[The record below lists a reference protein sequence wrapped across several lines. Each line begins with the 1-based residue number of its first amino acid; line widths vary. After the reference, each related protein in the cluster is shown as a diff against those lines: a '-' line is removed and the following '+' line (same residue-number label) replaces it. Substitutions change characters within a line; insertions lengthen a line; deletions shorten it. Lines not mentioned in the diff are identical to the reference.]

1 MKMPFQNTTGYILAG
16 GKSSRMGE
24 DKGLKLFNGIPLIQN
39 VINQLVL
46 AVDKVVIVSN
56 NKDYEQFGLEVIEDV
71 LINKGPAGGIYT
83 ALQHS
88 STHLNFIVSCDMPY
102 ISSQA
107 IHFMLENS
115 SKNAVCIPQFNNNL
129 EPLFG
134 VYPKGCLTSWK
145 KSIEKGIYK
154 LTDLAENYKLE
165 KIVVDKNL
173 LFSEKLFKNINTKDD
188 FDNALKIQ

>member
-1 MKMPFQNTTGYILAG
+1 MKKPFQNTTGYILAG

-39 VINQLVL
+39 VINQLL
-46 AVDKVVIVSN
+46 FAVDKVVIVSN
-56 NKDYEQFGLEVIEDV
+56 NKDYEQFGLEVIEDA

-88 STHLNFIVSCDMPY
+88 STDLNFIVSCDMPY

-115 SKNAVCIPQFNNNL
+115 SKNAIF
-129 EPLFG
+129 
-134 VYPKGCLTSWK
+134 
-145 KSIEKGIYK
+145 
-154 LTDLAENYKLE
+154 
-165 KIVVDKNL
+165 
-173 LFSEKLFKNINTKDD
+173 
-188 FDNALKIQ
+188 